1 MVVSAVHHLDTV
13 SLPSDWLSIVLG
25 GCAQLYTN
33 TPLVLQAAS
42 LWKSQLTGPMDVMKA
57 GYRALF
63 IYIKAARWSLKSS
76 TFTGTKNYLNLPHFG
91 AHKVATK
98 PANSRHST
106 RLT

>member
-1 MVVSAVHHLDTV
+1 MVVSAVNHLDTV

-42 LWKSQLTGPMDVMKA
+42 TWKSQLTGPMDVMRT

-63 IYIKAARWSLKSS
+63 IYIKAARWSMMTKKSS
-76 TFTGTKNYLNLPHFG
+76 TFQNTKLPE
-91 AHKVATK
+91 
-98 PANSRHST
+98 SST
-106 RLT
+106 FWGP